1 VFPARRAWHRP
12 TPFDEGG
19 VIHHLLETYGYFA
32 VLLLVGLES
41 LGLPLPGETA
51 LLTAAAYAAAGHL
64 SIAGVIA
71 AAAVGA
77 ALGDAGAYWIGR
89 TGGLALVRRYGR
101 FLRVDDAKLERGQA
115 FFKEHGGKTV
125 FFGRFVS
132 LLRMLAALLAGVT
145 RMPYGRFTLFNV
157 AGGICWAV
165 LVGSLGYTFG
175 RHLPQLEHAI
185 GRAGA
190 LVVLLAALLVALIL
204 AGRWVVSNR
213 AEIRR
218 GTSSFV
224 ARRFAAT
231 EYLGL
236 HLTVGL
242 VLSLGALWLFGAI
255 SEDII
260 HHDPLT
266 QVDLTIAD
274 AFHRHSSPAGV
285 AVAKAVSLLGS
296 PVFIAACGV
305 LVALLLLVRRQYLL
319 LGGWVAALAGGGL
332 LDVELKRVFHRTWP
346 AWDAPPLTAPGW
358 GFPSGH
364 AMGALV
370 AYGMLAYLLVSK
382 VDRRGPRLGII
393 ACAVLLVLL
402 VGLSRMYLGV
412 HSFSD
417 VIGGYAAGVV
427 WLAAC
432 ISGLEVV
439 RRQPRDRSPA

>member
-1 VFPARRAWHRP
+1 MPLG
-12 TPFDEGG
+12 EGG

-41 LGLPLPGETA
+41 LGLPVPGETA
-51 LLTAAAYAAAGHL
+51 LLTASAYAAAGHL

-77 ALGDAGAYWIGR
+77 ALGDAAAYWIGR

-101 FLRVDDAKLERGQA
+101 LFRINDAKLERAQQ

-145 RMPYGRFTLFNV
+145 KMSYARFSFFNV
-157 AGGICWAV
+157 TGGICWAV
-165 LVGSLGYTFG
+165 LVGSLGYAFG
-175 RHLPQLEHAI
+175 RNLPQLEHAV

-190 LVVLLAALLVALIL
+190 LVVLLLALLVSLIL
-204 AGRWVVSNR
+204 AGRWVVNNG
-213 AEIRR
+213 AEIRAWVSR
-218 GTSSFV
+218 HPKPWPFV
-224 ARRFAAT
+224 
-231 EYLGL
+231 GL
-236 HLTVGL
+236 HLTIGL
-242 VLSLGALWLFGAI
+242 VLSLGALWLFGSI
-255 SEDII
+255 SEDIF
-260 HHDPLT
+260 HHDSLT
-266 QVDLTIAD
+266 RFDLTIAD

-285 AVAKAVSLLGS
+285 AIAKGVSLLGS
-296 PVFIAACGV
+296 PAVIAVWGLVVV
-305 LVALLLLVRRQYLL
+305 LVLLARRQYLL

-332 LDVELKRVFHRTWP
+332 LDVELKRVFHRARP
-346 AWDAPPLTAPGW
+346 AWDLPPLAAPGW
-358 GFPSGH
+358 SFPSGH
-364 AMGALV
+364 AMGSVV
-370 AYGMLAYLLVSK
+370 AYGMLAYLLVRG
-382 VDRRGPRLGII
+382 VDRRGRRLGII

-402 VGLSRMYLGV
+402 VGLSRMYLRV

-427 WLAAC
+427 WLTAC

-439 RRQPRDRSPA
+439 RRKPRDPGP